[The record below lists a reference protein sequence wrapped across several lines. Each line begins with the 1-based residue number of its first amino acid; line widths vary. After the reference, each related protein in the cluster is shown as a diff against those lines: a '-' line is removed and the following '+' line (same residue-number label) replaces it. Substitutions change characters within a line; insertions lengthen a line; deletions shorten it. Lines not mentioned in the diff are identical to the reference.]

1 MNPPVSRQHEP
12 FTAGFTGELSTW
24 VSSAGLRYVFA
35 KPLPRIRKDQR
46 YMMVLDGKTIRILPL
61 IM

>member
-1 MNPPVSRQHEP
+1 MIAPVPKQYEP
-12 FTAGFTGELSTW
+12 FTAGFTGTLSTW

-35 KPLPRIRKDQR
+35 KPLPRITKDQR
-46 YMMVLDGKTIRILPL
+46 YMMVLEGKTIRLLPL